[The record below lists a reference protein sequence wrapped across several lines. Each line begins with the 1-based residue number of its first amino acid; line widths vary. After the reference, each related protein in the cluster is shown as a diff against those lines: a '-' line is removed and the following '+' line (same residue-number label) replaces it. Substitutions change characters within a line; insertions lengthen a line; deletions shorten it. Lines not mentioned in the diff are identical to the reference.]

1 MSFPDRALILALSGA
16 LASTSIACSRMEAL
30 LPSEKSTQS
39 GATSATPSPA
49 VSPTPAATPANPSSP
64 TLSPEQ
70 AYQRALDT
78 GYSAA
83 SLSQSALTADDW
95 QLVVNRWQEAI
106 ALLESI
112 PAESSDRATA
122 QAKIAE
128 YQRNLNVARQK
139 AANAGSG
146 TVSSTGTRNGETVVV
161 IPGSNTTSQEA
172 EAPSETAAANPDVIK
187 VPIKRRVGQTPA
199 IEVTFNGEQTFEM
212 VLDTGA
218 SGTVI
223 TQEMAD
229 SLGVVPSGE
238 VTADTASERGV
249 RFAVGEVQSIA
260 VGGATIQDVP
270 VAIGGPDLEIGL
282 LGQDFH
288 GNYDIVIRQDAI
300 EFHSRSRSG

>member
-16 LASTSIACSRMEAL
+16 LASTSVACSRIEAL
-30 LPSEKSTQS
+30 LPAEKSSQS
-39 GATSATPSPA
+39 VATSATPSPA
-49 VSPTPAATPANPSSP
+49 PTATPANPSPPS
-64 TLSPEQ
+64 LSPEK
-70 AYQRALDT
+70 AYQRALDA

-95 QLVVNRWQEAI
+95 QLVVSRWQEAI
-106 ALLESI
+106 ALLENI

-122 QAKIAE
+122 EAKIAE
-128 YQRNLNVARQK
+128 YQRNLNIARQK
-139 AANAGSG
+139 AANVGSNS
-146 TVSSTGTRNGETVVV
+146 VSSTGANSGETVVV
-161 IPGSNTTSQEA
+161 IPGINTTSEEA
-172 EAPSETAAANPDVIK
+172 EAPSETEAANPEVIK
-187 VPIKRRVGQTPA
+187 VPIKRRIGQTPA

-238 VTADTASERGV
+238 VMADTASARGV
-249 RFAVGEVQSIA
+249 RFAVGKVKSIA
-260 VGGATIQDVP
+260 VGGAVIQDVP

-288 GNYDIVIRQDAI
+288 SNYDIVIRQDAI
-300 EFHSRSRSG
+300 EFHSRSQSG